1 MRSGSMVWDRSL
13 GYGGIA
19 LVVAAF
25 VSLFNSLDIDAEVV
39 TSVVGL
45 AMVAWMTIITV
56 RHVQA
61 HPGGRGRG
69 LLIAGWVL
77 LGVLLVFAIV
87 QAIDTAAFDDG
98 VADGLLSLA
107 VAPPR
112 ITLMLP
118 LLLASVAILRDGHS
132 ATSGGHELAA
142 PI

>member
-1 MRSGSMVWDRSL
+1 MTSGSVVWDRVL
-13 GYGGIA
+13 GYGGIV
-19 LVVAAF
+19 LVVVAF
-25 VSLFNSLDIDAEVV
+25 VSLFIGFDIDAEAV

-61 HPGGRGRG
+61 YPGGHGRG

-77 LGVLLVFAIV
+77 LGALVVFAIV

-98 VADGLLSLA
+98 VTDGLLSLA
-107 VAPPR
+107 AAPPR

-118 LLLASVAILRDGHS
+118 LLMASLAILRDGHT

>member
-1 MRSGSMVWDRSL
+1 MRSETVGWDRVL

-19 LVVAAF
+19 LAVIAF
-25 VSLFNSLDIDAEVV
+25 VSLFSRGDIDAETV

-45 AMVAWMTIITV
+45 AMVAWMTVITV
-56 RHVQA
+56 RHVQT
-61 HPGGRGRG
+61 HPGGQGRG

-87 QAIDTAAFDDG
+87 QAIETAAFDDG
-98 VADGLLSLA
+98 VVDGLLSLA
-107 VAPPR
+107 AAPPT

-118 LLLASVAILRDGHS
+118 LVLASLAILRDGHTETR
-132 ATSGGHELAA
+132 AGHELGT